1 MKMRFNANKLGY
13 NIIFVIKEGK
23 NAEEKGV

>member
-1 MKMRFNANKLGY
+1 MKMRFNASKLGY
-13 NIIFVIKEGK
+13 NIIFVIKEEK